1 MLTSSSPKY
10 CSLWMNWSARPYET
24 LLSCIARSIRRR
36 HLIFPCGSL
45 PHITRRFCDVAWN
58 TSPDWR
64 SVYVWNSGSL
74 SFLLVVPSS
83 QPKQDLKG
91 SSFGDVQ
98 LKMIQDII
106 CCNPN
111 YNTVLEKYTTQTNRN
126 IVVWLTWMFR
136 MILLTLF
143 DSAAL
148 SLDKLSC
155 ILGHRMTHRQQ
166 ALQWP
171 LRRNRFYP
179 Y

>member
-106 CCNPN
+106 WCNPN
-111 YNTVLEKYTTQTNRN
+111 YNTVQEKLYHSNKLKYCGLTYLEVSHDSSNTVRFCCIASSQIELYFGSSHDWSSTSFA
-126 IVVWLTWMFR
+126 M
-136 MILLTLF
+136 TL
-143 DSAAL
+143 A
-148 SLDKLSC
+148 
-155 ILGHRMTHRQQ
+155 
-166 ALQWP
+166 P
-171 LRRNRFYP
+171 
-179 Y
+179 